1 MDSNQTETEVPN
13 KITEEEAKQS
23 DNKEMLQVDE
33 GPEMPKTDENGFAMP
48 KMTRSPKKI
57 SEDDEQPVKPKIK

>member
-48 KMTRSPKKI
+48 KMERSPKKI
-57 SEDDEQPVKPKIK
+57 KEGGEPVPPKIK